1 MKKILVLLILV
12 FFISSCAPMM
22 KYEPPK
28 ISMDRAL
35 QKQKYYE
42 LPTDP
47 FANVLPPKAI
57 FLAKTESGLWKEV
70 PKEQGE
76 LICYTEREHDKI
88 VLRISYYKEV
98 VPALVRLVNIQIDLN
113 NAHVQLVIDEEL
125 AKELYKQFW
134 IDTENKRLN
143 DSRWNSLEK
152 GGMWAIIIGQL
163 LALIA
168 VSAM

>member
-1 MKKILVLLILV
+1 MLILALFV
-12 FFISSCAPMM
+12 VSCAPAL

-28 ISMDRAL
+28 MTMDRAL

-42 LPTDP
+42 LPPDP
-47 FANVLPPKAI
+47 FANVEPPKAI
-57 FLAKTESGLWKEV
+57 FLAKTDGGLWKEV

-76 LICYTEREHDKI
+76 LVCYTAREHDKI
-88 VLRISYYKEV
+88 VLRLSYYKEV

-134 IDTENKRLN
+134 IDTENKRIN
-143 DSRWNSLEK
+143 DNRWNSLEK
-152 GGMWAIIIGQL
+152 GGMWAVIIAQ
-163 LALIA
+163 LIA
-168 VSAM
+168 MIALAAM

>member
-1 MKKILVLLILV
+1 MKKIIVLLILALFV
-12 FFISSCAPMM
+12 VSCAPAL

-47 FANVLPPKAI
+47 FANTTPPKAI
-57 FLAKTESGLWKEV
+57 YLAKEGNYWKEV

-76 LICYTEREHDKI
+76 LICYTEMEHDKI

-168 VSAM
+168 ISAM